1 MSELVLYTNPMSRGR
16 IARWMLEEVG
26 APYRAVLLDYASTLG
41 APEHLRL
48 NPMGK
53 VPVLVDD
60 GEVVTET
67 AAICLH
73 LADRFPEAGLAPAPG
88 ARGRYYRAVLFGAG
102 PLEAAVTNRALGVE
116 VPAEQARMMGYG
128 TYGRTLDALETMLTE
143 APYAAGDRFTAADVY
158 LGAQVSWGLQF
169 GTIERR
175 PAFERYRDRIADR
188 PALARAAA
196 IDDALIAEARQRA
209 S

>member
-16 IARWMLEEVG
+16 TARWMLEEVG
-26 APYRAVLLDYASTLG
+26 ARYRTVLLDYEGAMS

-53 VPVLVDD
+53 VPVLTDD

-73 LADRFPEAGLAPAPG
+73 LADRFPEADLAPAPG
-88 ARGRYYRAVLFGAG
+88 ARARYYRMAFFAAG
-102 PLEAAVTNRALGVE
+102 PLESAISNRALGVE
-116 VPAEQARMMGYG
+116 VTPEKARMVGYG
-128 TYGRTLDALETMLTE
+128 TFGRSMDALETLLTE
-143 APYAAGDRFTAADVY
+143 KPYAAGDRFTAADVI
-158 LGAQVSWGLQF
+158 LGAQVLFGLRF
-169 GTIERR
+169 NSIERR
-175 PAFERYRDRIADR
+175 PAFERYAERIADR

-196 IDDALIAEARQRA
+196 TDDALLAEAKR
-209 S
+209 